1 MRAAF
6 DMSFIPPVEALIAL
20 DLMSIPEADTNCITY
35 SHDSINVAF
44 EFYGNSKEDIYEGC
58 TKISPPILN
67 CTTESLQLGYT
78 GYKSYICTHCL
89 ELVVKISGLEKN
101 IKSCLALTEAKKYK
115 SQKTMKERERELQV
129 IQGKKQSPLTVD
141 DLLGDSV
148 IKAAFPNVR
157 KLLLLYSLVPQS
169 EPVVKMGFFCMYE
182 EKEQFW
188 IQKVWKHSCVC
199 LI

>member
-67 CTTESLQLGYT
+67 CTMESLQLGYT

-101 IKSCLALTEAKKYK
+101 IKSCLALTEAKKIQITKNYERK
-115 SQKTMKERERELQV
+115 RKRITSNPRKEA
-129 IQGKKQSPLTVD
+129 ITTNS
-141 DLLGDSV
+141 
-148 IKAAFPNVR
+148 
-157 KLLLLYSLVPQS
+157 
-169 EPVVKMGFFCMYE
+169 
-182 EKEQFW
+182 
-188 IQKVWKHSCVC
+188 
-199 LI
+199 

>member
-6 DMSFIPPVEALIAL
+6 DMSFIPPVEALIVL

-35 SHDSINVAF
+35 SHDSINVTF

-115 SQKTMKERERELQV
+115 S
-129 IQGKKQSPLTVD
+129 
-141 DLLGDSV
+141 
-148 IKAAFPNVR
+148 
-157 KLLLLYSLVPQS
+157 
-169 EPVVKMGFFCMYE
+169 
-182 EKEQFW
+182 
-188 IQKVWKHSCVC
+188 
-199 LI
+199 